1 MSDRI
6 ELEIVEKLGFTE
18 ETFEQRKRF
27 MLLSDEAIALLK
39 EFASHIEELPEDP
52 FDGFYDHLREF
63 DETRDLLR
71 DDATI
76 ARLKQK
82 QKQYFKE
89 MISGEYGF
97 DYLLK
102 RLKVGYRHVQF
113 DIDPMWYIGSFSK
126 YLSEIQAVAKSI
138 FGHDPEK
145 LLKVNNALQRIT
157 MLDIVITLEGYHYI
171 KYELQELLQNES
183 RIDEL
188 TGAFNRRKFDETLEN
203 EIRRFNQYRHP
214 FSIISL
220 DLDSLGTVNDAFG
233 REAGDTVLKEFCFV
247 ANSCLKE
254 VDMLFRYGG
263 EGFMILLP
271 SQRIIEARMV
281 AERIRSATEEYAFP
295 HGQPVTASF
304 GVTEFG
310 IDDNSLSLI
319 KRADAA
325 LYEAKK
331 EGKNAVVLA

>member
-18 ETFEQRKRF
+18 ETFEQRKHF

-39 EFASHIEELPEDP
+39 EFASHIEELPDDP
-52 FDGFYDHLREF
+52 FDSFYDHLREF

-126 YLSEIQAVAKSI
+126 YLSEIQTVAKSI

-145 LLKVNNALQRIT
+145 LLKVNNVLQRIT

-281 AERIRSATEEYAFP
+281 AERIRSATEEYAYP
-295 HGQPVTASF
+295 HGRPVTASF